1 MDFLD
6 YREKLGVGWSE
17 SQKFKYFVAKLFNF
31 FQVVYLDVHS
41 GCLDVQEYCTFCNVT
56 GTEINAKYCRE
67 SCYAKDRLQDCYSV
81 LNRHTSCPNEFFPYC
96 VAFIN
101 SVKTEKYGNWKRRD
115 FVNLVTQMME
125 ESHILYELLE
135 ENGEFF
141 IFPKGTQ
148 EFDKALVSEPLEWL
162 KEYPAAHKT
171 YVTALKQ
178 YSDGIYI
185 RDVAD
190 NLRKALEAF
199 LQEFLGNEKNLETN
213 KNEICKYLG
222 EQGVDAGIAGLFQP
236 LINAYKSI
244 NDRIAKH
251 NDAVDAKMLEF
262 LLYQTGILIRMV
274 LEVKRAVLE
283 ESE

>member
-1 MDFLD
+1 MDYLD
-6 YREKLGVGWSE
+6 YREKLGVGFCDDE
-17 SQKFKYFVAKLFNF
+17 KFKYFKNKLFNI
-31 FQVVYLDVHS
+31 LCDVDDIPDS
-41 GCLDVQEYCTFCNVT
+41 GCLDLDEYFDFCNLT
-56 GTEINAKYCRE
+56 GTELDHRLKSAYSSR
-67 SCYAKDRLQDCYSV
+67 DRMRHCISV
-81 LNRHTSCPNEFFPYC
+81 LEKHTSYLTEFLPYC
-96 VAFIN
+96 MAFIN
-101 SVKTEKYGNWKRRD
+101 SVKTEKDGYWKRKK
-115 FVNLVTQMME
+115 FVEVTTNMME
-125 ESHILYELLE
+125 QSHIPYELLE
-135 ENGEFF
+135 ENDEYF
-141 IFPKGTQ
+141 IFPKGAP
-148 EFDKALVSEPLEWL
+148 ELDAALVSEPLEWL
-162 KEYPAAHKT
+162 KDYPVAHKT

-222 EQGVDAGIAGLFQP
+222 EQGIDAGIAGLFQP

-262 LLYQTGILIRMV
+262 LVYQTGVLIRMV
-274 LEVKRAVLE
+274 LEVKRA
-283 ESE
+283 ESEASK